1 MRDIARFTGIDAGAG
16 MDALQ
21 QLWHWLNLLLPPLA
35 WAALHVALCKLIWRR
50 ELAAVGWLRLT
61 AWCTLAAEAAHFGG
75 LLWIGR
81 DGSMWTYGAML
92 LALALTTWLVGFT
105 PWRRGTG

>member
-1 MRDIARFTGIDAGAG
+1 

-21 QLWHWLNLLLPPLA
+21 QLWHLLNLLMLPVA

-61 AWCTLAAEAAHFGG
+61 AWCALAAEAAQLAG
-75 LLWIGR
+75 LWWTGR
-81 DGSMWTYGAML
+81 DGSTWTYGAML
-92 LALALTTWLVGFT
+92 VGLAATTWLVGFM
-105 PWRRGTG
+105 PWRRGAG